1 MCDVTMTFSWK
12 MNFLKKNIQ
21 CLLKFPRRSVHKAGS
36 SHRMALKS
44 RRIALGTVG
53 SRVAKR
59 VLMGTIFP
67 VFESIWAKWWGTVNE
82 SGVIL
87 ARILPKTQQMSM
99 VNE

>member
-1 MCDVTMTFSWK
+1 MPFEV
-12 MNFLKKNIQ
+12 
-21 CLLKFPRRSVHKAGS
+21 PAGSVHKAGS

-59 VLMGTIFP
+59 VLMGTIFR
-67 VFESIWAKWWGTVNE
+67 VFESIWAKWRGRLNE